1 MGVTQKGGVMEQKK
15 MVSIGEA
22 ASQCGISVRRVRY
35 LSDQGY
41 IKKPFKSISGDI
53 CYRLY
58 SHDHIKQIKRIKA
71 FQDEGYTLKAAAQKA
86 NE

>member
-1 MGVTQKGGVMEQKK
+1 MEQKK

-58 SHDHIKQIKRIKA
+58 SHDHIKQIKRIMA
-71 FQDEGYTLKAAAQKA
+71 FQDEGYTLKAAAQKVI
-86 NE
+86 E

>member
-1 MGVTQKGGVMEQKK
+1 MFEE

-22 ASQCGISVRRVRY
+22 ASMCEMSVRRVRY

-41 IKKPFKSISGDI
+41 ITEPFKSISGEI

-58 SHDHIKQIKRIKA
+58 TMDHIGQIKQIKA
-71 FQDEGYTLKAAAQKA
+71 FQDEGYTLKAAVIKSKKGA
-86 NE
+86 